1 MKEHDKASKDG
12 FEGLLY
18 PLEYI
23 SITATPYYSNH
34 LVRGVS
40 NSGLWDNGWYQQKV
54 RKLFAPCTMRL
65 VASYPTGTI
74 NAHTQMWVS
83 VDKVWI
89 PSSSEPVFVTMGF
102 SHSDTLYYT
111 QLGTIIEQGTH
122 FLDTGI
128 YGLYGDGY
136 HTHMI
141 LGIGARSG
149 MFPTG
154 YCEYLQGN
162 IWYSP
167 TPPNTIA
174 DYFFITGEETLINTQ
189 GLTFN
194 KFEGYVPPTPP
205 TPTKKYLFYRRGD
218 YVKIINYGRASS
230 TGNLPIARGI
240 GWKKQILRVFKNRP
254 FPLQVGD
261 IKTGVTIGFYK
272 YDSVQLIK

>member
-1 MKEHDKASKDG
+1 MKENDKAVKDG
-12 FEGLLY
+12 YEGLLY

-23 SITATPYYSNH
+23 NITATPNASNH
-34 LVRGVS
+34 VVRGVS
-40 NSGLWDNGWYQQKV
+40 NSGLWDNGWYQQRI

-65 VASYPTGTI
+65 VASYPTGNI
-74 NAHTQMWVS
+74 NGHTQMWVS
-83 VDKVWI
+83 TNKVWI
-89 PSSSEPVFVTMGF
+89 PSSSEPVFITMAF

-122 FLDTGI
+122 FLDTGTFGI
-128 YGLYGDGY
+128 GTGA

-154 YCEYLQGN
+154 YNSYVDGN

-174 DYFFITGEETLINTQ
+174 DYFFITGEEALVNTQ
-189 GLTFN
+189 GLTFT
-194 KFEGYVPPTPP
+194 KFEGFIPP

-218 YVKIINYGRASS
+218 YIKIINYGRSS
-230 TGNLPIARGI
+230 SFGRMPIAKGI
-240 GWKKQILRVFKNRP
+240 GWNRYVLRVFKDRP
-254 FPLQVGD
+254 YPLQIGD
-261 IKTGVTIGFYK
+261 IKTGITTGFYK
-272 YDSVQLIK
+272 YDDVQLLKR